1 MLRYPF
7 LSVLAT
13 SALTFASLVMPVARA
28 QSAAH
33 IDPLLGVDGGG
44 NVIIGPALPYGMA
57 KPGPDMAPSTSNAGW
72 NANGEI
78 LGFSQTHVSGT
89 GGTAKYGNVLIL
101 PTTGEILPT
110 NAASARRNE
119 HASAGYYSVGLARYN
134 IQAEITASR
143 RTAVYRFTYPAG
155 RQSNLLFDTGHILV
169 SRHEGGQIVTS
180 SHAEI
185 LSPTEVAGSTSAIRG
200 WNGQET
206 PYTVFFYAVSDTPA
220 LASGTW
226 QQQQVNSCG
235 KTETYTMP
243 QPLSHPPEV
252 GPLLSNGAYLTFA
265 THAHQAVTV
274 KIGISFVSIEKA
286 RQNALGEVSGFDFY
300 GTHAAAIAAWDKA
313 LSPIQV
319 TGASEAELTKLSTA
333 LYHSLLMPV
342 DRTGENPLWHSNV
355 PYYDDFYTLWDT
367 FRSSNPLITLIDQ
380 PHEIAIV
387 NSLIDIGEHD
397 GFLPDGRSGN
407 FTGVTQGGS
416 DADMVMA
423 DAYLK
428 HLPGVDYG
436 KAYSAVVKDAEVEPA
451 NYIFMGRGDLS
462 EWHSLGY
469 LSIEGSG
476 PKQPDSPDAL
486 YSPGRADKLPIPN
499 RPDRPGSRSMEYAA
513 NDYAVA
519 LMARG
524 LGHPD
529 DERKYL
535 ARAGNWKKLWDPDA
549 VDHTEGGD
557 VRGFVWMRHR
567 DGSWLTPFDADLSG
581 TWHQNNFYE
590 GSTWTYSLY
599 VPQDVRGLIQMAGGT
614 DAFVHRL
621 DLFFADISAV
631 RDNRYDSSSGTPAPA
646 FKPGSSHGGRYDVG
660 NEPGFL
666 APYLYNWAGRQDR
679 TAYQVRRILARSY
692 STGTRGLPGN
702 DDSGAMGSFYVFNK
716 LGFFPVAAQTTYLI
730 GSPCF
735 TRMTMRLPDG
745 KTFTIL
751 APNVSETNLYIAS
764 ATWNGKPFHRSWFT
778 HDELIQG
785 GTLVLHMT
793 SHPTHWDTDTPPPS
807 LSDASLAGSPPSKS

>member
-1 MLRYPF
+1 MLHCP
-7 LSVLAT
+7 LLAVLAT
-13 SALTFASLVMPVARA
+13 PALALMCFAIPPARA

-72 NANGEI
+72 NADGEI

-101 PTTGEILPT
+101 PTTGPIRPT
-110 NAASARRNE
+110 DAASPRSHE
-119 HASAGYYSVGLARYN
+119 HASAGYYSVGLARYK

-143 RTAVYRFTYPAG
+143 RTAVYRFTYPAA
-155 RQSNLLFDTGHILV
+155 RKANLLFDTGHILV

-185 LSPTEVAGSTSAIRG
+185 LSPTEIAGFSSAIRG
-200 WNGQET
+200 WNAQDT
-206 PYTVFFYAVSDTPA
+206 PYTVFFYAASDTPA
-220 LASGTW
+220 VASGTW
-226 QQQQVNSCG
+226 QQERVDAGS

-252 GPLLSNGAYLTFA
+252 GPLVSNGAYLTFA
-265 THAHQAVTV
+265 THAQQAVTV
-274 KIGISFVSIEKA
+274 KIGISFVSIAQA
-286 RQNALGEVSGFDFY
+286 RQNALAEVPGFDFK
-300 GTHAAAIAAWDKA
+300 GARNAAIAAWDRA

-319 TGASEAELTKLSTA
+319 AGASDAELTKLSTA

-342 DRTGENPLWHSNV
+342 DRTGENPLWHSTA

-387 NSLIDIGEHD
+387 NSLLDIGEHE

-428 HLPGVDYG
+428 HLPGIDYA
-436 KAYSAVVKDAEVEPA
+436 KAYAAVIKDAEVEPE

-462 EWHSLGY
+462 EWHSLSY

-476 PKQPDSPDAL
+476 PRQPGSPDAL
-486 YSPGRADKLPIPN
+486 YSPGRADKSLLPN

-513 NDYAVA
+513 NDYAAA
-519 LMARG
+519 LMAHG
-524 LGHPD
+524 LSRPG

-535 ARAGNWKKLWDPDA
+535 ARAGNWKKLWDHDA
-549 VDHTEGGD
+549 VNHTEGGD
-557 VRGFVWMRHR
+557 IHGFIWMRHR

-599 VPQDVRGLIQMAGGT
+599 VPQDVRGLVQMAGGA

-621 DLFFADISAV
+621 DLFFADISAI
-631 RDNRYDSSSGTPAPA
+631 RDDRYDSNAGTPAPA
-646 FKPGSSHGGRYDVG
+646 FKSANSHGGRYDVG

-679 TAYQVRRILARSY
+679 TAYQIRRILARSY

-730 GSPCF
+730 GSPQF
-735 TRMTMRLPDG
+735 PRMTMRLPNG
-745 KTFTIL
+745 KTFSIV
-751 APNVSETNLYIAS
+751 ASNVSDTNLYIAS
-764 ATWNGKPFHRSWFT
+764 ATWNGKPLHRSWFT
-778 HDELIQG
+778 HDELMHG
-785 GTLVLHMT
+785 GTLLLHMT
-793 SHPTHWDTDTPPPS
+793 SHPTHWDTGISPPS
-807 LSDASLAGSPPSKS
+807 LSDPSPSGSATPKL